1 MTAFQKARRCVWFV
15 TRPAVWGVQ
24 AIALTG
30 EGKVVLVKHRYARG
44 WHLPGG
50 GRKRREDARK
60 AVLRELREEIG
71 LLEHGQVTHAGTF
84 HHRPDFR
91 KAIVSLFVVRGVR
104 YRAPRTLEIEE
115 VAEFDPASLPADTV
129 RSARMRLSEHFPNN

>member
-1 MTAFQKARRCVWFV
+1 MTAFQTARRYVWFV

-24 AIALTG
+24 AIALTAT
-30 EGKVVLVKHRYARG
+30 GKVVLVKHRYTRG

-50 GRKRREDARK
+50 GRKRHEYAEE

-71 LLEHGQVTHAGTF
+71 LLEHGQVTPAGTF

-91 KAIVSLFVVRGVR
+91 RATVSLFLVRDVR
-104 YRAPRTLEIEE
+104 YRAPQSLEIEE
-115 VAEFDPASLPADTV
+115 VAEFDPARLPADT
-129 RSARMRLSEHFPNN
+129 ARFSRARLEERFKIG